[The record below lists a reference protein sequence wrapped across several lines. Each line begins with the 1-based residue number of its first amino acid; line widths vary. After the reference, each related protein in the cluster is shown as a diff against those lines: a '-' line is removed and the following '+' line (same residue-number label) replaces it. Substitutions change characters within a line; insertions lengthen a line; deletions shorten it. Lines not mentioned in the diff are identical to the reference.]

1 MRARRATNEEAEDE
15 DDEEVEDEA
24 SSGGRRKRRRKSGS
38 GSSGGGSG
46 KSGSGSS
53 SGGGSGKSS
62 GGGSG
67 KCKDGSVDG
76 GPAHGIVCCENL
88 ASTLMSS
95 SDGKGAGKESLC
107 EKSLGKAHRRRRGFG
122 KAIEKNCPK
131 KSCGGGGSGSL
142 LEISEDK
149 DEPDGIGQANKLLRA
164 AEPTDPSGHKAE
176 AALLDSLKKED
187 DNLLSMP
194 HELTD
199 KDKPVG
205 IGQAKELMRARRATN
220 EEAEDEDDEEVE
232 DEASSGGRR
241 KRRRKSG
248 SGSSGGGSG
257 KSGSGSSSGGGSGKS
272 SGGGSGK
279 CKDGS
284 VDGGPAHGIVCCENL
299 ASTLMSSS
307 DGKGAGKES
316 LCEKSLGKAHRRRR
330 GFGKAIEKNCPK
342 KSCGGGGSGS
352 LLEISEDKE
361 KPEGI
366 DQSKGLMRSN
376 RRKFKTEAAVLSDG
390 YGD

>member
-1 MRARRATNEEAEDE
+1 MQARRATNEEAEDE
-15 DDEEVEDEA
+15 DHEEAEVEA
-24 SSGGRRKRRRKSGS
+24 SSGGRSGKSGS
-38 GSSGGGSG
+38 GSSAGRSG

-53 SGGGSGKSS
+53 SGGRSGKSS

-67 KCKDGSVDG
+67 KCEGGSVDG
-76 GPAHGIVCCENL
+76 GPAHGTVCCEDL

-107 EKSLGKAHRRRRGFG
+107 EKSLGKSHRRRREFG
-122 KAIEKNCPK
+122 KAIEKNCPN
-131 KSCGGGGSGSL
+131 SCGGGGSSSL

-149 DEPDGIGQANKLLRA
+149 DEPDGIGQA
-164 AEPTDPSGHKAE
+164 
-176 AALLDSLKKED
+176 
-187 DNLLSMP
+187 
-194 HELTD
+194 
-199 KDKPVG
+199 
-205 IGQAKELMRARRATN
+205 KELMQARRATN
-220 EEAEDEDDEEVE
+220 EEAEDEDHEEAEV
-232 DEASSGGRR
+232 EASSGGR
-241 KRRRKSG
+241 
-248 SGSSGGGSG
+248 SG
-257 KSGSGSSSGGGSGKS
+257 KSGSGSSSGGRSGKS

-279 CKDGS
+279 CEGGS
-284 VDGGPAHGIVCCENL
+284 VDGGPAHGTVCCEDL

-316 LCEKSLGKAHRRRR
+316 LCEKSLGKSHRRRR
-330 GFGKAIEKNCPK
+330 AFGKAIEKNCPN
-342 KSCGGGGSGS
+342 SCGGGGSGS

-366 DQSKGLMRSN
+366 DQSKGLMRRN